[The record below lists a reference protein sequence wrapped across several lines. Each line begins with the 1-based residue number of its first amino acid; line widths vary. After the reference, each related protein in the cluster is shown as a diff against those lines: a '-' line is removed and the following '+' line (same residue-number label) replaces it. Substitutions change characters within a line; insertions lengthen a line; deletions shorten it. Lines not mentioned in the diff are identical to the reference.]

1 MNSALNIV
9 KIILLSI
16 IAIALVFIL
25 VVLLNGKMNIKGFTL
40 YEKTELVYEKDFTE
54 EVTNLKVLTTNNDV
68 RIEESELNHIN
79 VKVYDRKDA
88 KPEAYV
94 ENDTLIIKNKDDI
107 RIGFSFG
114 IMGSSKIVITVPKNS
129 AYNLDIEGTSSD
141 IDSLIDLKNV
151 NINVISGDVNLKDTL
166 DTVIKTTSGD
176 VELGS
181 TNKLSLNTKSGD
193 VSISSVN
200 SKITLETTS
209 GDVNINNV
217 LLDSDSSIKVIS
229 GDVTIGKTNN
239 IYIDAHAISGDIKVN
254 TNNRRSDYELK
265 INTTSGDIIVNN

>member
-1 MNSALNIV
+1 MNSALNII

-54 EVTNLKVLTTNNDV
+54 EINNLKVITINNDV
-68 RIEESELNHIN
+68 RIEESESDHIN

-94 ENDTLIIKNKDDI
+94 ENDTLVIKNKNDI

-114 IMGSSKIVITVPKNS
+114 INGSSKIVITVPKNTT
-129 AYNLDIEGTSSD
+129 YNLDIEGTSSD
-141 IDSLIDLKNV
+141 VDSLISLKDV
-151 NINVISGDVNLKDTL
+151 NINLVSGDINLKDSL
-166 DTVIKTTSGD
+166 DTIIKTTSGD

-181 TNKLSLNTKSGD
+181 TNKLSINTKSGD
-193 VSISSVN
+193 IDINSVN
-200 SKITLETTS
+200 SKLTIEVIS
-209 GDVNINNV
+209 GDININKVN
-217 LLDSDSSIKVIS
+217 LTKTSTIKTIS
-229 GDVTIGKTNN
+229 GDVTIGTTNR
-239 IYIDAHAISGDIKVN
+239 IYVDAHTVSGDIKVN
-254 TNNRRSDYELK
+254 TNDRKSDYELK
-265 INTTSGDIIVNN
+265 INTTSGDIRVNN